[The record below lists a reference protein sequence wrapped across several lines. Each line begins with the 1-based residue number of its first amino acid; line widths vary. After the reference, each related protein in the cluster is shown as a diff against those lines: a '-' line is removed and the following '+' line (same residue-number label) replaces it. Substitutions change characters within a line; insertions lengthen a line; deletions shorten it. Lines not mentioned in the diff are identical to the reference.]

1 MTFSTGPGQQV
12 LKHLLDNVYC
22 TIYEGTD
29 PQAALVHNG
38 RRSVVHEILLAIDTG
53 DSPDKYRVATEE
65 RDAIG
70 SPAGFTTN

>member
-1 MTFSTGPGQQV
+1 MAFSTGPGQQV

-22 TIYEGTD
+22 TVYEGTD
-29 PQAALVHNG
+29 PQAALVHNA
-38 RRSVVHEILLAIDTG
+38 RRTVVQEILLNIDAG

-70 SPAGFTTN
+70 SPASFAAN